1 MYLNDGHKAWQR
13 QVGIMDHCLTLAML
27 NYEEGKKQ
35 RGEYYIDLAGQY
47 YSELVEKARSGNT
60 LADPKAA

>member
-1 MYLNDGHKAWQR
+1 
-13 QVGIMDHCLTLAML
+13 ML

-35 RGEYYIDLAGQY
+35 RGEYYIDLAQQY

-60 LADPKAA
+60 LAERKAA

>member
-1 MYLNDGHKAWQR
+1 MHLNDGHKSWQR
-13 QVGIMDHCLTLAML
+13 QVGIMDSCLTLAML

-47 YSELVEKARSGNT
+47 YSELVKKARSGNT
-60 LADPKAA
+60 LAERKAA